1 MVSLTDCKSVAYGC
15 DGSIPSPPTILE
27 RRPMKKQKETK
38 EIGFYEK
45 IRPKKRRVVLRSV
58 KTMLKFCDYL
68 DKQGG
73 DK

>member
-1 MVSLTDCKSVAYGC
+1 
-15 DGSIPSPPTILE
+15 
-27 RRPMKKQKETK
+27 MKKQKETK